1 MNPPHTGY
9 ELVPDKYKDMYKD
22 LDVEALCANR
32 PDIPPKGTEMGD
44 YFRNNIRNYYA
55 CITGVDEHVGRIIEA
70 LKNNGFFNNTIVV
83 FTSDHG
89 ICMGAH
95 NNAGKDIFFEESMR
109 IPMIISWPK
118 KIEPRRDDH
127 LMIAFADLYPSL
139 LSMMGFQKKIPETVQ
154 TFDLSREILCK
165 SKREIVQPYYYIQ
178 YNNHSTGYRGLRTAT
193 HTFVVHASNGVIDET
208 ILYDRTKDL
217 YQMNNIAGQ
226 SPQLVRQLNKKLKAW
241 LIQTND
247 SFANYIDL

>member
-1 MNPPHTGY
+1 
-9 ELVPDKYKDMYKD
+9 
-22 LDVEALCANR
+22 
-32 PDIPPKGTEMGD
+32 
-44 YFRNNIRNYYA
+44 
-55 CITGVDEHVGRIIEA
+55 
-70 LKNNGFFNNTIVV
+70 
-83 FTSDHG
+83 
-89 ICMGAH
+89 
-95 NNAGKDIFFEESMR
+95 
-109 IPMIISWPK
+109 
-118 KIEPRRDDH
+118 
-127 LMIAFADLYPSL
+127 
-139 LSMMGFQKKIPETVQ
+139 MMGFPKKIPETVQ